1 MDDLA
6 DNGSVSVSGRL
17 LADAPMRASD
27 ADRHATVLIL
37 QDAMARGL
45 LTADE
50 GSDRMATAF
59 AAVHVRDLSPL
70 TADLPADAARRGGPP
85 GWRVLLMMLF
95 EQFSSLFRDNR
106 TGRYKPAAD
115 RGCGAVGGP
124 PAGTAAGHV
133 RRRRHR
139 RRAGHRE
146 APVVSVTAD
155 RDRRF
160 QTIVCASG
168 DAAPMMGP

>member
-106 TGRYKPAAD
+106 TGRYSRRRIVVAVLLAVLLLGLLLAMSGAD
-115 RGCGAVGGP
+115 GIDGGP
-124 PAGTAAGHV
+124 PRGAGGI
-133 RRRRHR
+133 
-139 RRAGHRE
+139 G
-146 APVVSVTAD
+146 D
-155 RDRRF
+155 R
-160 QTIVCASG
+160 
-168 DAAPMMGP
+168 